1 MSNPVSD
8 EMLIAGILQGDRLA
22 LEQFYDRYERMVY
35 SFAYR
40 CTSDPPGA
48 EEITQDVFLKL
59 WRTTVGYD
67 PAQGKV
73 TTWLL
78 MITRHASIDYHRKQR
93 RHQGQSASD
102 EVFTTVPDTSPGPD
116 TLAELSDLRQTV
128 KSAMDALPEGQKQ
141 VVESMYIKGFT
152 QQEIAD
158 ALGISVG
165 TVKSRVRL
173 AMQKL
178 RQQFTMAKIGGE
190 LK

>member
-1 MSNPVSD
+1 MSNQVSD
-8 EMLIAGILQGDRLA
+8 EMLLTGILQGDKLA

-40 CTSDPPGA
+40 CTSDPLGA

-59 WRTTVGYD
+59 WRTTVKYD
-67 PAQGKV
+67 PKEGKV
-73 TTWLL
+73 STWLL
-78 MITRHASIDYHRKQR
+78 MMTRNASIDYHRRQR
-93 RHQGQSASD
+93 RHQGQSAAD
-102 EVFTTVPDTSPGPD
+102 EVLTVVPDASPGPD
-116 TLAELSDLRQTV
+116 SLAELSDLRESV
-128 KSAMDALPEGQKQ
+128 KSAMDTLPTDQKQ
-141 VVESMYIKGFT
+141 VVEEMYFQGRT

-178 RQQFTMAKIGGE
+178 RQQFTMERLGAN
-190 LK
+190 